1 MTGKPLTLHTNQ
13 HTMSSDLYLSEEQE
27 QKIIGAI
34 AEAEQRTSGEIRVH
48 IEANCPSEPLQRA
61 ARVFHILGMDE
72 TELQNGVLIY
82 IASDDH
88 KVAVYAGKGI
98 HRQVEEG
105 FWDNV
110 LNRLLEHFRQ
120 ENFEEGL
127 AKAITTVGSK
137 LQQLY
142 PHQKGDVNELTNEI
156 SYNDNRK
163 TK

>member
-1 MTGKPLTLHTNQ
+1 
-13 HTMSSDLYLSEEQE
+13 MSSDLYLTDEQE
-27 QKIIGAI
+27 QHIIEAI
-34 AEAEQRTSGEIRVH
+34 AKAENRTSGEIRVH
-48 IEANCPSEPLQRA
+48 IEATCKSDALERA

-82 IASDDH
+82 IATDDH

-98 HRQVEEG
+98 HKQVEEG

-110 LNRLLEHFRQ
+110 LKLLVDHFKE

-127 AKAITTVGSK
+127 ALAVRKVGAK
-137 LQQLY
+137 LEELY
-142 PHQKGDVNELTNEI
+142 PGKKGDVNELTDEI
-156 SYNDNRK
+156 SYHDNSK